1 MLNSNETAASTCI
14 RACSCET
21 TSPKQPGAV
30 NPQISTR

>member
-1 MLNSNETAASTCI
+1 MLNSNETPPYLI